1 MFKTLV
7 NAFKVKDIRN
17 RIFFTLG
24 ILLVFRIGCIFIT
37 IPGVDAATI
46 QATLDSILGT
56 EANVLLGMF
65 SGGSLEQMSVFALNV
80 TPYITSS
87 IIIQLLTIAIPALE
101 ELQRDGEDGRKK
113 MNAITRYVTV
123 LLGIIESAGLAISLQ
138 QANALGTDANAL
150 TVVTMIITLTA
161 GSTLVMWLGERITE
175 KGIGNG
181 ISIILLINIVSRMPN
196 DFSNLYTMFVKS
208 QFKDAEY
215 VKGIGAILV
224 IVAVVILTTI
234 LVILLQDAKRNIP
247 IQYSQKMS
255 GRRMVGG
262 RATEMPLKV
271 NTAGVIPI
279 IFASSLL
286 SMPAMIVRLFKIN
299 ITNKVLQEIVSSL
312 SQDSW
317 FTKAHPWGYV
327 GLALYVVLVLMFAYF
342 YTSITFNPMEVANNL
357 KKSGAS
363 IPGIRP
369 GKPTQEYLEK
379 VLKYIIFI
387 GAVGLVIIA
396 LIPIFFSGVF
406 NAQVSF
412 GGTSLIII
420 VGVIIET
427 MQQLDSK
434 MLERNYEGFLK

>member
-1 MFKTLV
+1 MFKTFI
-7 NAFKVKDIRN
+7 NALKVKDIRN

-24 ILLVFRIGCIFIT
+24 ILLVFRIGCTIT
-37 IPGVDAATI
+37 IPGVDAATV
-46 QATLDSILGT
+46 QNTLNSLFGA
-56 EANVLLGMF
+56 EANALLGMF
-65 SGGSLEQMSVFALNV
+65 SGGALEQMSIFALNV

-87 IIIQLLTIAIPALE
+87 IIMQLLTIAIPALE
-101 ELQRDGEDGRKK
+101 EMQRDGEDGRKK
-113 MNAITRYVTV
+113 MTAITRYVTV
-123 LLGIIESAGLAISLQ
+123 LLGIIEAAGLSISLQ
-138 QANALGTDANAL
+138 QANALGANANWL

-196 DFSNLYTMFVKS
+196 DFSNLYTMFVKT
-208 QFKDAEY
+208 QFNAGEY
-215 VKGIGAILV
+215 VKGIGAILI

-255 GRRMVGG
+255 GRRMSGG
-262 RATEMPLKV
+262 RASEMPLKV

-286 SMPAMIVRLFKIN
+286 SMPSMIVSLFKIN
-299 ITNKVLQEIVSSL
+299 VTNPVVQEIISSL
-312 SQDSW
+312 SQNYW
-317 FTKAHPWGYV
+317 FTEAHPWGYV
-327 GLALYVVLVLMFAYF
+327 GLALYIALVLMFAYF

-357 KKSGAS
+357 KKGGAS

-396 LIPIFFSGVF
+396 IIPIFFSGVF
-406 NAQVSF
+406 GANVSF

-420 VGVIIET
+420 VGVILET
-427 MQQLDSK
+427 LQQLDSK
-434 MLERNYEGFLK
+434 MLNRNYEGFLK

>member
-1 MFKTLV
+1 MFKTLI

-24 ILLVFRIGCIFIT
+24 ILLVFRIGCNIT
-37 IPGVDAATI
+37 IPGIDVAAV
-46 QATLDSILGT
+46 QATLDAILGT
-56 EANVLLGMF
+56 EANALVGMF
-65 SGGSLEQMSVFALNV
+65 SGGSLEKMSIFALNV

-123 LLGIIESAGLAISLQ
+123 LLGIIEAAGLSISLYQ
-138 QANALGTDANAL
+138 EQALGADANAL
-150 TVVTMIITLTA
+150 TVITMIITLTA

-175 KGIGNG
+175 RGIGNG

-196 DFSNLYTMFVKS
+196 DFSNLYTMFVKT
-208 QFKDAEY
+208 QFDSAEY

-224 IVAVVILTTI
+224 IIAVVILTTV

-286 SMPAMIVRLFKIN
+286 SMPAMIVSLFKIN
-299 ITNKVLQEIVSSL
+299 VTNPVVQEIVSSL

-317 FTKAHPWGYV
+317 FAKGHPWGYL
-327 GLALYVVLVLMFAYF
+327 GLALYVALVLMFAYF

-406 NAQVSF
+406 NASVSF

-420 VGVIIET
+420 VGVILET
-427 MQQLDSK
+427 LQQLDSK

>member
-1 MFKTLV
+1 MFKTLI
-7 NAFKVKDIRN
+7 NALKVKDIRN
-17 RIFFTLG
+17 RIFYTLF
-24 ILLVFRIGCIFIT
+24 ILLVFRIGCSIT
-37 IPGVDAATI
+37 IPGVDAAAVQT
-46 QATLDSILGT
+46 TLDSILGT
-56 EANVLLGMF
+56 EGNAWLSMF
-65 SGGSLEQMSVFALNV
+65 SGGSLEQMSIFALNV

-87 IIIQLLTIAIPALE
+87 IIMQLLTIAIPALE
-101 ELQRDGEDGRKK
+101 EMQRDGEDGRKK
-113 MNAITRYVTV
+113 MTAITRYVTV
-123 LLGIIESAGLAISLQ
+123 LLAIIEAAGLSISLQ
-138 QANALGTDANAL
+138 QANALGTGANWL
-150 TVVTMIITLTA
+150 TVVTMIVTLTS

-196 DFSNLYTMFVKS
+196 DFSNLYTMFVKK
-208 QFKDAEY
+208 QFNEAEY

-224 IVAVVILTTI
+224 ILAVVILTTV

-247 IQYSQKMS
+247 IQYSQKVS

-286 SMPAMIVRLFKIN
+286 SMPAMIVSLFKIN
-299 ITNKVLQEIVSSL
+299 ITNKVVQEIISSL
-312 SQDSW
+312 SQNYW
-317 FTKAHPWGYV
+317 FTKGHPWGYV
-327 GLALYVVLVLMFAYF
+327 GLAIYIALVLMFAYF

-363 IPGIRP
+363 VPGIRP

-396 LIPIFFSGVF
+396 IIPIFFSGVF
-406 NAQVSF
+406 GANVSF

-420 VGVIIET
+420 VGVILET
-427 MQQLDSK
+427 IKQLDSK
-434 MLERNYEGFLK
+434 MLDRNYEGFLK

>member
-1 MFKTLV
+1 MFKTLI
-7 NAFKVKDIRN
+7 NALKVKDIRN
-17 RIFFTLG
+17 RIFYTLF
-24 ILLVFRIGCIFIT
+24 ILLVFRIGCSIT
-37 IPGVDAATI
+37 IPGVDAAAVQT
-46 QATLDSILGT
+46 TLDSILGT
-56 EANVLLGMF
+56 EGNAWLSMF
-65 SGGSLEQMSVFALNV
+65 SGGSLEQMSIFALNV

-87 IIIQLLTIAIPALE
+87 IIMQLLTIAIPALE
-101 ELQRDGEDGRKK
+101 EMQRDGEDGRKK
-113 MNAITRYVTV
+113 MTAITRYVTV
-123 LLGIIESAGLAISLQ
+123 LLAIIEAAGLSISLQ
-138 QANALGTDANAL
+138 QANALGTGANWL
-150 TVVTMIITLTA
+150 TVVTMIVTLTS

-196 DFSNLYTMFVKS
+196 DFSNLYTMFVKK
-208 QFKDAEY
+208 QFNEAEY

-224 IVAVVILTTI
+224 ILAVVILTTV

-247 IQYSQKMS
+247 IQYSQKVS

-286 SMPAMIVRLFKIN
+286 SMPAMIVSLFKIN
-299 ITNKVLQEIVSSL
+299 ITNKVVQEVISSL
-312 SQDSW
+312 SQNCW
-317 FTKAHPWGYV
+317 FTKGHPWGYV
-327 GLALYVVLVLMFAYF
+327 GLAIYIALVLMFAYF

-363 IPGIRP
+363 VPGIRP

-396 LIPIFFSGVF
+396 IIPIFFSGVF
-406 NAQVSF
+406 GANVSF

-420 VGVIIET
+420 VGVILET
-427 MQQLDSK
+427 IKQLDSK
-434 MLERNYEGFLK
+434 MLDRNYEGFLK

>member
-1 MFKTLV
+1 MFKTLI

-24 ILLVFRIGCIFIT
+24 ILLVFRIGCTIT
-37 IPGVDAATI
+37 IPGVDVATV

-56 EANVLLGMF
+56 EANALLGMF
-65 SGGSLEQMSVFALNV
+65 SGGSLEQMSIFALNV

-123 LLGIIESAGLAISLQ
+123 LLGIIEAAGLSISLW
-138 QANALGTDANAL
+138 QANALGADANAL

-208 QFKDAEY
+208 QFNDAEY

-224 IVAVVILTTI
+224 IIAVVILTTV

-286 SMPAMIVRLFKIN
+286 SMPAMIVSLFKIN
-299 ITNKVLQEIVSSL
+299 ITNQVVQEIVSSL
-312 SQDSW
+312 SQNYW
-317 FTKAHPWGYV
+317 FTKGHPWGYV

-363 IPGIRP
+363 VPGIRP

-396 LIPIFFSGVF
+396 LIPVFFSGVF
-406 NAQVSF
+406 GANVSF

-420 VGVIIET
+420 VGVILET
-427 MQQLDSK
+427 LQQLDSK

>member
-1 MFKTLV
+1 MFKTLI

-24 ILLVFRIGCIFIT
+24 ILLVFRIGCNIT
-37 IPGVDAATI
+37 IPGVDAATV

-56 EANVLLGMF
+56 EANALVGMF
-65 SGGSLEQMSVFALNV
+65 SGGSLEQMSLFALNV

-123 LLGIIESAGLAISLQ
+123 LLGIIEAAGLAISLQ

-208 QFKDAEY
+208 QFNDAEY
-215 VKGIGAILV
+215 VKGIGAILL
-224 IVAVVILTTI
+224 IIAVVILTTI

-286 SMPAMIVRLFKIN
+286 SMPAMVVRLFKIN

-312 SQDSW
+312 SQNSW
-317 FTKAHPWGYV
+317 FAKGHPWGYV

-363 IPGIRP
+363 VPGIRP

-420 VGVIIET
+420 VGVILET

>member
-1 MFKTLV
+1 MFKTLI

-24 ILLVFRIGCIFIT
+24 ILLVFRIGCNIT
-37 IPGVDAATI
+37 IPGVDAATV

-56 EANVLLGMF
+56 EANALVGMF
-65 SGGSLEQMSVFALNV
+65 SGGSLEQMSLFALNV

-123 LLGIIESAGLAISLQ
+123 LLGIIEAAGLAISLQ

-175 KGIGNG
+175 NGIGNG

-208 QFKDAEY
+208 QFNDAEY
-215 VKGIGAILV
+215 VKGIGAILL
-224 IVAVVILTTI
+224 IIAVVILTTI

-286 SMPAMIVRLFKIN
+286 SMPAMVVRLFKIN

-312 SQDSW
+312 SQNSW
-317 FTKAHPWGYV
+317 FAKGHPWGYV

-363 IPGIRP
+363 VPGIRP

-420 VGVIIET
+420 VGVILET

>member
-1 MFKTLV
+1 MLTTLK
-7 NAFKVKDIRN
+7 NAFKIKEIRQKL
-17 RIFFTLG
+17 FFTFLMMVVIRIGSQLPVPGVNGAYFRSFFEQNAGGALGFFDAITGGSFASMSLLALG
-24 ILLVFRIGCIFIT
+24 I
-37 IPGVDAATI
+37 
-46 QATLDSILGT
+46 
-56 EANVLLGMF
+56 N
-65 SGGSLEQMSVFALNV
+65 
-80 TPYITSS
+80 PYITSS
-87 IIIQLLTIAIPALE
+87 IIMQLLTIAIPALE
-101 ELQRDGEDGRKK
+101 EMQRDGEDGRKK

-123 LLGIIESAGLAISLQ
+123 LLGIIEAAGLSISLM
-138 QANALGTDANAL
+138 QANALGASANAL

-175 KGIGNG
+175 RGIGNG

-208 QFKDAEY
+208 QFNAGEY

-224 IVAVVILTTI
+224 IIVVVILTTV

-255 GRRMVGG
+255 GRRLVGG

-286 SMPAMIVRLFKIN
+286 SMPAMVVSLFKMN
-299 ITNKVLQEIVSSL
+299 ITNKVVQDIISSL
-312 SQDSW
+312 SQNYW
-317 FTKAHPWGYV
+317 FSKGHPWGYV
-327 GLALYVVLVLMFAYF
+327 GLVLYIALVLMFAYF

-406 NAQVSF
+406 GANVSF

-420 VGVIIET
+420 VGVILET
-427 MQQLDSK
+427 LQQLDSK

>member
-7 NAFKVKDIRN
+7 NALKVKDIRN

-24 ILLVFRIGCIFIT
+24 ILLIFRIGCTIT
-37 IPGVDAATI
+37 IPGVDVATV
-46 QATLDSILGT
+46 QATMDAVLGT
-56 EANVLLGMF
+56 EANAWLSMF
-65 SGGSLEQMSVFALNV
+65 TGGSLEQMSIFALNV

-87 IIIQLLTIAIPALE
+87 IIMQLLTIAIPALE
-101 ELQRDGEDGRKK
+101 EMQHDGEDGRKK
-113 MNAITRYVTV
+113 INAITRYVTV
-123 LLGIIESAGLAISLQ
+123 LLGIIEAAGLSIALQ
-138 QANALGTDANAL
+138 QSNALGADANWL
-150 TVVTMIITLTA
+150 TVVTMIVTLTA
-161 GSTLVMWLGERITE
+161 GSILVMWLGERITE

-181 ISIILLINIVSRMPN
+181 ISIILLINIVSRMPS
-196 DFSNLYTMFVKS
+196 DFQNLYTMFVES
-208 QFKDAEY
+208 QFREAEY
-215 VKGIGAILV
+215 VKGIGACLIIIAV
-224 IVAVVILTTI
+224 IILTTI

-247 IQYSQKMS
+247 IQYSQKVS

-286 SMPAMIVRLFKIN
+286 SMPAMIVRLFKIE
-299 ITNKVLQEIVSSL
+299 ITNKVVQEIITSL
-312 SQDSW
+312 SQNYW
-317 FTKAHPWGYV
+317 FSKGHPWGYV
-327 GLALYVVLVLMFAYF
+327 GLAIYIALVLMFAYF

-357 KKSGAS
+357 KKGGAS

-387 GAVGLVIIA
+387 GAMGLVIVAI
-396 LIPIFFSGVF
+396 IPIFFSGVF
-406 NAQVSF
+406 GANVSF

-420 VGVIIET
+420 VGVILET
-427 MQQLDSK
+427 IKQLDSK

>member
-7 NAFKVKDIRN
+7 NALKVKDIRN

-24 ILLVFRIGCIFIT
+24 ILLVFRIGCTIT
-37 IPGVDAATI
+37 IPGVDAATVR
-46 QATLDSILGT
+46 ATLESLLGT
-56 EANVLLGMF
+56 EGNALLGMF
-65 SGGSLEQMSVFALNV
+65 SGGALEQMSIFALNV

-87 IIIQLLTIAIPALE
+87 IIMQLLTIAIPALE
-101 ELQRDGEDGRKK
+101 EMQRDGEDGRKK
-113 MNAITRYVTV
+113 MTAITRYVTV
-123 LLGIIESAGLAISLQ
+123 LLGIIEAAGLSISLQ
-138 QANALGTDANAL
+138 HENALGANANWL

-196 DFSNLYTMFVKS
+196 DFQNLYTMFVKS
-208 QFKDAEY
+208 QFNDAEY

-224 IVAVVILTTI
+224 IIAVVILTTI

-247 IQYSQKMS
+247 IQYSQKVS
-255 GRRMVGG
+255 GRRTTGG
-262 RATEMPLKV
+262 RASEMPLKV

-286 SMPAMIVRLFKIN
+286 SMPTMIVNLFKIN
-299 ITNKVLQEIVSSL
+299 VTNPVVQEIISSL
-312 SQDSW
+312 SQNNW
-317 FTKAHPWGYV
+317 FTKGHPWGYV
-327 GLALYVVLVLMFAYF
+327 GLALYIALVLMFAYF

-357 KKSGAS
+357 KKGGAS
-363 IPGIRP
+363 VPGIRP

-396 LIPIFFSGVF
+396 IIPIFFSGVF
-406 NAQVSF
+406 GANVSF

-420 VGVIIET
+420 VGVILET
-427 MQQLDSK
+427 LQQLDSK
-434 MLERNYEGFLK
+434 MLNRNYEGFLK

>member
-1 MFKTLV
+1 MLKTLI

-17 RIFFTLG
+17 RIFFTLWVVL
-24 ILLVFRIGCIFIT
+24 IFRIGCTIT
-37 IPGVDAATI
+37 IPGVDAAAV
-46 QATLDSILGT
+46 QAALDSILGEDT
-56 EANVLLGMF
+56 GAIVGMF
-65 SGGSLEQMSVFALNV
+65 SGGSLEDMAIFALNV

-87 IIIQLLTIAIPALE
+87 IIMQLLTIAIPALE

-123 LLGIIESAGLAISLQ
+123 LLGIIEAAGLSITLYQ
-138 QANALGTDANAL
+138 NNALGATANAF

-161 GSTLVMWLGERITE
+161 GSALVMWLGERITE
-175 KGIGNG
+175 RGIGNG

-196 DFSNLYTMFVKS
+196 DFQNLYTMFVKT
-208 QFKDAEY
+208 QFDAAEY
-215 VKGIGAILV
+215 VKGIAAILV
-224 IVAVVILTTI
+224 IITVIILTTI
-234 LVILLQDAKRNIP
+234 LVILLQDAKRSIP

-255 GRRMVGG
+255 GRKLVGG

-286 SMPAMIVRLFKIN
+286 SLPAMVVRVFNIN
-299 ITNKVLQEIVSSL
+299 VTNKVVQEIISSL
-312 SQDSW
+312 SQNNW
-317 FTKAHPWGYV
+317 FAKGHPWGYV
-327 GLALYVVLVLMFAYF
+327 GLAIYIALVLMFAYF

-357 KKSGAS
+357 KKGGAS

-396 LIPIFFSGVF
+396 IIPIFFSGVF
-406 NAQVSF
+406 GANVSF

-420 VGVIIET
+420 VGVILET
-427 MQQLDSK
+427 LQQLDSK

>member
-1 MFKTLV
+1 MFKTLI

-24 ILLVFRIGCIFIT
+24 ILLVFRIGCTIT
-37 IPGVDAATI
+37 IPGVDVATV
-46 QATLDSILGT
+46 QATLDNILGT
-56 EANVLLGMF
+56 EANALLGMF
-65 SGGSLEQMSVFALNV
+65 SGGSLEQMSIFALNV

-123 LLGIIESAGLAISLQ
+123 LLGIIEAAGLSISLMQ
-138 QANALGTDANAL
+138 MNALGADANAL

-196 DFSNLYTMFVKS
+196 DFSNLYTMFVKT
-208 QFKDAEY
+208 QFDDAEY

-224 IVAVVILTTI
+224 IVAVVILTTV

-286 SMPAMIVRLFKIN
+286 SMPAMIVRLFNIN
-299 ITNKVLQEIVSSL
+299 VTNKVVHEIISSL
-312 SQDSW
+312 SQDTW
-317 FTKAHPWGYV
+317 FAKGHPWGYV
-327 GLALYVVLVLMFAYF
+327 GLALYIVLVLMFAYF

-406 NAQVSF
+406 NANVSF

-420 VGVIIET
+420 VGVILET
-427 MQQLDSK
+427 LQQLDSK

>member
-7 NAFKVKDIRN
+7 DALKVKDIRN

-24 ILLVFRIGCIFIT
+24 ILLIFRIGCTIT
-37 IPGVDAATI
+37 IPGVDVATV
-46 QATLDSILGT
+46 QATMDAVLGT
-56 EANVLLGMF
+56 EANAWLSMF
-65 SGGSLEQMSVFALNV
+65 TGGSLEQMSIFALNV

-87 IIIQLLTIAIPALE
+87 IIMQLLTIAIPALE
-101 ELQRDGEDGRKK
+101 EMQHDGEDGRKK
-113 MNAITRYVTV
+113 INAITRYVTV
-123 LLGIIESAGLAISLQ
+123 LLGIIEAAGLSIALQ
-138 QANALGTDANAL
+138 QSNALGADANWL
-150 TVVTMIITLTA
+150 TVVTMIVTLTA
-161 GSTLVMWLGERITE
+161 GSILVMWLGERITE

-181 ISIILLINIVSRMPN
+181 ISIILLINIVSRMPS
-196 DFSNLYTMFVKS
+196 DFQNLYTMFVES
-208 QFKDAEY
+208 QFREAEY
-215 VKGIGAILV
+215 VKGIGACLIIIAV
-224 IVAVVILTTI
+224 IILTTI

-247 IQYSQKMS
+247 IQYSQKVS

-286 SMPAMIVRLFKIN
+286 SMPAMIVRLFKIEV
-299 ITNKVLQEIVSSL
+299 TNKVVQEIITSL
-312 SQDSW
+312 SQNYW
-317 FTKAHPWGYV
+317 FSKGHPWGYV
-327 GLALYVVLVLMFAYF
+327 GLAIYIALVLMFAYF

-357 KKSGAS
+357 KKGGAS

-387 GAVGLVIIA
+387 GAMGLVIVAI
-396 LIPIFFSGVF
+396 IPIFFSGVF
-406 NAQVSF
+406 GANVSF

-420 VGVIIET
+420 VGVILET
-427 MQQLDSK
+427 IKQLDSK

>member
-1 MFKTLV
+1 MFKTLI

-17 RIFFTLG
+17 RIFFTLW
-24 ILLVFRIGCIFIT
+24 ILLVFRIGCTIT
-37 IPGVDAATI
+37 IPGVDVAAV
-46 QATLDSILGT
+46 QAALDAILGT
-56 EANVLLGMF
+56 EANALVGMF
-65 SGGSLEQMSVFALNV
+65 SGGSLEQMSIFALNV

-87 IIIQLLTIAIPALE
+87 IIMQLLTIAIPALE

-123 LLGIIESAGLAISLQ
+123 LLGIIEAAGLSISLQ
-138 QANALGTDANAL
+138 QENALGANANAL

-181 ISIILLINIVSRMPN
+181 ISMILLINIVSRMPN
-196 DFSNLYTMFVKS
+196 DFKNLYTMFVKT
-208 QFKDAEY
+208 QFNDAEY

-224 IVAVVILTTI
+224 IVAVVILTTV

-286 SMPAMIVRLFKIN
+286 SMPAMIVRLFNIK
-299 ITNKVLQEIVSSL
+299 ITNNVAAEIVTSL
-312 SQDSW
+312 SQNNW
-317 FTKAHPWGYV
+317 FAKGHPWGYV
-327 GLALYVVLVLMFAYF
+327 GLALYVALVLMFAYF

-387 GAVGLVIIA
+387 GAVGLVVIA
-396 LIPIFFSGVF
+396 IIPIFFSGVF
-406 NAQVSF
+406 GANVSF

-420 VGVIIET
+420 VGVILET
-427 MQQLDSK
+427 LQQLDSK

>member
-1 MFKTLV
+1 MFKTLI

-24 ILLVFRIGCIFIT
+24 ILLVFRIGCNIT
-37 IPGVDAATI
+37 IPGVDLATV

-56 EANVLLGMF
+56 EANALVGMF
-65 SGGSLEQMSVFALNV
+65 SGGSLEQMSIFALNV

-123 LLGIIESAGLAISLQ
+123 LLGIVEAAGLSISLQ
-138 QANALGTDANAL
+138 QANALGADANAL

-208 QFKDAEY
+208 QFNDGEY

-224 IVAVVILTTI
+224 IVAVVILTTV
-234 LVILLQDAKRNIP
+234 LVILLQDAKRSIP

-299 ITNKVLQEIVSSL
+299 ITNKVIQEIVSSL

-327 GLALYVVLVLMFAYF
+327 GLALYVVLVLMIAYF

-363 IPGIRP
+363 VPGIRP

>member
-1 MFKTLV
+1 MFKTLI
-7 NAFKVKDIRN
+7 NALKVKDIRN
-17 RIFFTLG
+17 RIFYTLF
-24 ILLVFRIGCIFIT
+24 ILLVFRIGCSIT
-37 IPGVDAATI
+37 IPGVDAAAVQT
-46 QATLDSILGT
+46 TLDSILGT
-56 EANVLLGMF
+56 EGNAWLSMF
-65 SGGSLEQMSVFALNV
+65 SGGSLEQMSIFALNV

-87 IIIQLLTIAIPALE
+87 IIMQLLTIAIPALE
-101 ELQRDGEDGRKK
+101 EMQRDGEDGRKK
-113 MNAITRYVTV
+113 MTAITRYVTV
-123 LLGIIESAGLAISLQ
+123 LLAIIEAAGLSISLQ
-138 QANALGTDANAL
+138 QANALGTGANWL
-150 TVVTMIITLTA
+150 TVVTMIVTLTS

-196 DFSNLYTMFVKS
+196 DFSNLYTMFVKK
-208 QFKDAEY
+208 QFNEAEY

-224 IVAVVILTTI
+224 ILAVVILTTV

-247 IQYSQKMS
+247 IQYSQKVS

-286 SMPAMIVRLFKIN
+286 SMPAMILSLFKIN
-299 ITNKVLQEIVSSL
+299 ITNKVVQEIISSL
-312 SQDSW
+312 SQNYW
-317 FTKAHPWGYV
+317 FTKGHPWGYV
-327 GLALYVVLVLMFAYF
+327 GLAIYIALVLMFAYF

-363 IPGIRP
+363 VPGIRP

-396 LIPIFFSGVF
+396 IIPIFFSGVF
-406 NAQVSF
+406 GANVSF

-420 VGVIIET
+420 VGVILET
-427 MQQLDSK
+427 IKQLDSK
-434 MLERNYEGFLK
+434 MLDRNYEGFLK